1 MTLHVEVL
9 LPDRSL
15 WSGEAGLVIAKTIDG
30 DIGVMTGHAPV
41 FGILSP
47 GSVVRVR
54 EVPGDENNGDV
65 VRAAVRDGFLSV
77 TNDRVS
83 ILASSGELSGEVD
96 AGAAQAVRIVTDAAF
111 HLNAGFRENT
121 TPMYFDLLGYRSEY
135 SSLTQTGW
143 LNPPDNRRFIRNLI
157 AQFFDAAIGSSAA
170 SAETLRR

>member
-30 DIGVMTGHAPV
+30 DIGVQTGHSPV

-54 EVPGDENNGDV
+54 EVPGDENPGDV

-77 TNDRVS
+77 TANRVS

-96 AGAAQAVRIVTDAAF
+96 AAAAQADLDAATEA
-111 HLNAGFRENT
+111 AG
-121 TPMYFDLLGYRSEY
+121 
-135 SSLTQTGW
+135 
-143 LNPPDNRRFIRNLI
+143 
-157 AQFFDAAIGSSAA
+157 SAA
-170 SAETLRR
+170 AAEESPDVKYARARLRAAGDQG